1 MIKDDISGLRK
12 NRAMN
17 FKIGLI
23 ASLSF
28 IIMAFSFTSPP
39 SQTFIEIYHEP
50 MSVNEVEITR
60 TKQAKPLPPPTVDI
74 SDHIEPV
81 DEVAFTEPTEPQSI
95 SMDIDDESELI
106 FNEGPYNEDPDEIE
120 PDVEEPLDILVEE
133 PVRDFAE
140 YMPSFGTCNYSEM
153 TKDEYKACSDA
164 ALLQYFGKHI
174 KYPSRARENRIEGR
188 VILRFVIDENGDV
201 QNAKVLR
208 GVSGGCSEE
217 ALQVLNSMPKWKAG
231 RHGGRNVKVNFTL
244 PVTFKL
250 K

>member
-1 MIKDDISGLRK
+1 MKNDISGLRK
-12 NRAMN
+12 NRAVN
-17 FKIGLI
+17 FKLGLI

-28 IIMAFSFTSPP
+28 IIMAFSFTSHPSTEFTPAGCTLTFDDEEVKIERTTHKKPP
-39 SQTFIEIYHEP
+39 
-50 MSVNEVEITR
+50 
-60 TKQAKPLPPPTVDI
+60 PLPEVNI

-81 DEVAFTEPTEPQSI
+81 DEVALTEPAEPQPISI
-95 SMDIDDESELI
+95 DIDDGPEPI
-106 FNEGPYNEDPDEIE
+106 FYDGPYGDDDFEPE
-120 PDVEEPLDILVEE
+120 PDVEDPVDILIEE

-153 TKDEYKACSDA
+153 SKDEYKSCSDA
-164 ALLQYFGKHI
+164 ALIRYFAKHI
-174 KYPSRARENRIEGR
+174 KYPSIARENRIEGR

-201 QNAKVLR
+201 QNTKTLR

-217 ALQVLNSMPKWKAG
+217 ALRVLKNMPKWKAG

>member
-1 MIKDDISGLRK
+1 MKNDISGLRK
-12 NRAMN
+12 NRAVN

-28 IIMAFSFTSPP
+28 IIMAFNFSSTP
-39 SQTFIEIYHEP
+39 SQKLIETYHEP
-50 MSVNEVEITR
+50 MSVDEVEITR
-60 TKQAKPLPPPTVDI
+60 TKHEKPLPPPTVDI

-81 DEVAFTEPTEPQSI
+81 DEVALTEPTEPQTISI
-95 SMDIDDESELI
+95 DID
-106 FNEGPYNEDPDEIE
+106 EGPELPFDNSLYGDDDDEPE

-164 ALLQYFGKHI
+164 ALLQYFAKHI
-174 KYPSRARENRIEGR
+174 KYPTRARDNKIEGR

-201 QNAKVLR
+201 QNAKALR
-208 GVSGGCSEE
+208 GVPGGCTEE
-217 ALQVLNSMPKWKAG
+217 ALKVLNSMPKWKAG

-244 PVTFKL
+244 PVTFTL